1 MEELRLSL
9 ESKDRLINRLFKE
22 KAQLEDEI
30 SDLKLTLNRLNKKL
44 KSKTCV
50 RLQISIPTHD
60 EEPDLEIINVE

>member
-1 MEELRLSL
+1 MEELRVSI
-9 ESKDRLINRLFKE
+9 ENKDRLINRLFKE
-22 KAQLEDEI
+22 KSQLENEI
-30 SDLKLTLNRLNKKL
+30 SDLKLTLSRLNKKL